1 MVAITVKLVDKS
13 VICIPNRRFVRQTFV
28 LKKKKTVKKIK
39 LNNGVEMPI
48 LGFGVFQVTD
58 LAECERSVLDAI
70 ATGYRLIDTAQA
82 YGNEEAVG
90 RAIKLSGIAREDLF
104 ITTKLW
110 IQSNGYEG
118 TKKAFEKSLKKL
130 QLDYLDLYLIHQP
143 YGDVYGEWR
152 AMQDLYKEG
161 KVRAIGVSNF
171 QPDRLMDLVIH
182 NEVVP
187 AINQVETH
195 PFHQQI
201 EAQKFMQENNVQIE
215 SWGPFA
221 EGKNSIFQN
230 ELLLTI
236 GKKYGKSI
244 AQVILRWL
252 TQRGVIA
259 IPKSVRKERMQE
271 NLDIFDFNLSEEDMS
286 EIKKLDTQTSQFF
299 DHRDPA
305 MVKWLGERKLD
316 D

>member
-1 MVAITVKLVDKS
+1 MQTV
-13 VICIPNRRFVRQTFV
+13 
-28 LKKKKTVKKIK
+28 K
-39 LNNGVEMPI
+39 LNNGVEMPL
-48 LGFGVFQVTD
+48 LGFGVFQVKD
-58 LAECERSVLDAI
+58 LAECERSVVDAI
-70 ATGYRLIDTAQA
+70 QSGYRLIDTAQS
-82 YGNEEAVG
+82 YENEEAVG
-90 RAIKLSGIAREDLF
+90 NAIKNCGVPREELF

-118 TKKAFEKSLKKL
+118 AKKAFEASIKKL

-152 AMQDLYKEG
+152 AMQELYKQA

-171 QPDRLMDLVIH
+171 HPDRLMDLIVN
-182 NEVVP
+182 NEIVP
-187 AINQVETH
+187 AVNQVETH
-195 PFHQQI
+195 PFHQQV
-201 EAQKFMQENNVQIE
+201 ETQKFLQENNVQIE

-221 EGKNSIFQN
+221 EGKNNIFHN
-230 ELLLTI
+230 ELLASI
-236 GKKYGKSI
+236 GIKYNKSI

-259 IPKSVRKERMQE
+259 IPKSIRKERMEE
-271 NLDIFDFNLSEEDMS
+271 NINIFDFQLSAEDM
-286 EIKKLDTQTSQFF
+286 EAIKTLDTHASLFF

-316 D
+316 V